1 MQLTSVQIK
10 NFKSIDDTGAF
21 GTDKVTCLI
30 GKNEAGKSAVL
41 EALYRLNPVE
51 GGVSLTEFDYPRRR
65 IGRLREGQ
73 RWKTEGCV
81 YTTWEL
87 TADDLAAAREAF
99 GYDPFAK
106 AEITMERGYDN
117 VLRHN
122 FEFNEAAATTHW
134 LQQYALTAE
143 EQATLAG
150 AKGVEELIGALAGI
164 QEASPNQAELLKA
177 LRTAFPEGGRYGKF
191 HAFLTERTPKFV
203 LFKEY
208 YKLPG
213 RVALVAFAERQ
224 KQNVLR
230 FDDKVLLALL
240 DLAGTNFGE
249 LEQADQRERL
259 IMILES
265 ISSEIT
271 EQVFEYWTTNKSL
284 RVQFHFGPARPADP
298 APFNAG
304 NVFEV
309 RIWND
314 RHQVTTNFDER
325 STGFIWFFSFLVWLS
340 QVKKN
345 YGERLVIL
353 LDEPGLSLHGK
364 AQGDILRYI
373 NDKLRPNYQL
383 LFTTHSPFMIDPDYL
398 LSVRT
403 VEDKNEGEKVLG
415 TKVEDRPLSVSADTV
430 LPMLGALGI
439 EITQTLFV
447 GKHTLLV
454 EGPSDLLYLRWFSAE
469 LQNGKRVALDRR
481 WTICPV
487 EGLAK
492 VSSFASLFSGSLK
505 SLAVLADVH
514 DGEKSALERLRRSE
528 LLKRGHVFS
537 LDAYTGQAEADV
549 EDMIGRA
556 GYVPLVNA
564 AYGLAGATAMPTVK
578 PAQAP
583 MRVVKEAEDHFRVLP
598 AEIAGFDHFHPA
610 RYLME
615 NAAAMR
621 AAMPNLAEAMDRF
634 ERLFTD
640 LNAILPKD

>member
-10 NFKSIDDTGAF
+10 NFKSIDDTGPF
-21 GTDKVTCLI
+21 GADKVTCLI

-51 GGVSLTEFDYPRRR
+51 AGVSLTEFDYPRRR
-65 IGRLREGQ
+65 IGRLRESQ
-73 RWKTEGCV
+73 RWKAEGCV
-81 YTTWEL
+81 YTTWKL
-87 TADDLAAAREAF
+87 TDDDLAAARALF
-99 GYDPFAK
+99 GYQPFAK
-106 AEITMERGYDN
+106 IEIKIERGYDN
-117 VLRHN
+117 VLHHL
-122 FEFNEAAATTHW
+122 FEIDESAAKTHW
-134 LQQYALTAE
+134 LQHELTAD
-143 EQATLAG
+143 EQAA
-150 AKGVEELIGALAGI
+150 LIGVNTVSDLTAALSAIG
-164 QEASPNQAELLKA
+164 EASTSQAELLRA
-177 LRTAFPEGGRYGKF
+177 LRAAFPEADRYTQF
-191 HAFLTERTPKFV
+191 RAFLVERTPTFV
-203 LFKEY
+203 LFNEY

-213 RVALVAFAERQ
+213 RIALTAFAERQ
-224 KQNVLR
+224 TQPSGLR

-240 DLAGTNFGE
+240 DLGGTTFAE

-284 RVQFHFGPARPADP
+284 RVQFHFGPARPADAP
-298 APFNAG
+298 PFNAG
-304 NVFEV
+304 NIFEV

-364 AQGDILRYI
+364 AQGDILRYV

-415 TKVEDRPLSVSADTV
+415 TKVEDRPLSVSADTI
-430 LPMLGALGI
+430 LPILGALGI

-447 GKHTLLV
+447 GKYTLLV

-469 LQNGKRVALDRR
+469 LQDRKRVALDRR

-505 SLAVLADVH
+505 RIAVLADVH
-514 DGEKSALERLRRSE
+514 VGEKNALERLRRSD

-537 LDAYTGQAEADV
+537 LDSYTGQGEADV

-564 AYGLAGATAMPTVK
+564 TYGLAGATALPATK
-578 PAQAP
+578 PPEAP
-583 MRVVKEAEDHFRVLP
+583 LRVVKEVEDHFKVLP
-598 AEIAGFDHFHPA
+598 AEMSGFDHFQPA
-610 RYLME
+610 RFLVE
-615 NAAAMR
+615 NAATMRTAMS
-621 AAMPNLAEAMDRF
+621 NLAEAFDRF
-634 ERLFTD
+634 ERMFTD
-640 LNAILPKD
+640 INAILPKE